1 MFIGLLSFSGSLATK
16 YMSSNNEQSKA
27 RYILIKLN
35 PVKVSYY
42 PFTNT
47 LDKFNGNWNILNKTS
62 GRICVPNKTKDVN
75 LSVSN

>member
-16 YMSSNNEQSKA
+16 CMSSNNEQSKA
-27 RYILIKLN
+27 RFILIELN
-35 PVKVSYY
+35 PMKVTYY